1 MSCHGRTRSQGCG
14 AGLRGGRL
22 GGTSPVGAEMELG
35 DEDAVGRM
43 ATVGSGPVSCLL
55 SQPPRP
61 RASLGR
67 TERWGLLSAKPPGP
81 KQEDTRRGEQQAGP
95 CPPLPDSPA
104 SGTARAISQ
113 QRKLRLRDRVFSGD
127 TRGVGPGG
135 ASMWLAAPRPPSPG
149 GGSVVPAGRLL
160 PTAAA
165 PSPQSMGRQRRLCR
179 LLPAHGSS
187 PVPPVHGGSVVPA
200 GCFLPTAAPPSPNQ
214 VGRQHVPAGHFLPT
228 AFGLTS
234 SGRGPAVPERPSL
247 PDGGRG
253 LWQPVGWGPAWPGP
267 DAWVGVPRAVVGPPR
282 SSGLPR

>member
-1 MSCHGRTRSQGCG
+1 MSCHGRTRSRGCG

-113 QRKLRLRDRVFSGD
+113 QRKLRLRDSLLRGHQGCG
-127 TRGVGPGG
+127 TRRGIHV
-135 ASMWLAAPRPPSPG
+135 A
-149 GGSVVPAGRLL
+149 GSS
-160 PTAAA
+160 
-165 PSPQSMGRQRRLCR
+165 PSPQPRGRQRRPCR
-179 LLPAHGSS
+179 PLPAHGSS
-187 PVPPVHGGSVVPA
+187 CISPAQGAAASSPQAACYLQQLPRPPSPWGGSVVSA
-200 GCFLPTAAPPSPNQ
+200 GCFLPTAAPPSPQ
-214 VGRQHVPAGHFLPT
+214 SMVAASSPQAAFCPRQLLRPPT
-228 AFGLTS
+228 RWGGSMSLQATFCPRH
-234 SGRGPAVPERPSL
+234 SGSPPLEEA
-247 PDGGRG
+247 
-253 LWQPVGWGPAWPGP
+253 
-267 DAWVGVPRAVVGPPR
+267 PRFQSGPPFLTEAEDCG
-282 SSGLPR
+282 SP

>member
-149 GGSVVPAGRLL
+149 GGSVVPAGRFL
-160 PTAAA
+160 PTAAPA
-165 PSPQSMGRQRRLCR
+165 SPQPRGRQRRPRRPL
-179 LLPAHGSS
+179 ATYSS
-187 PVPPVHGGSVVPA
+187 CPVPPVHGAAASSLQA
-200 GCFLPTAAPPSPNQ
+200 ASCSRQLPRPPSPWWQ
-214 VGRQHVPAGHFLPT
+214 RRPRRLLSAHGSSSVPQPGGEAACPCRPLSAHGIRAHLLWKRPRGSRAALP
-228 AFGLTS
+228 S
-234 SGRGPAVPERPSL
+234 
-247 PDGGRG
+247 
-253 LWQPVGWGPAWPGP
+253 
-267 DAWVGVPRAVVGPPR
+267 
-282 SSGLPR
+282 

>member
-1 MSCHGRTRSQGCG
+1 MSCHGRTRSRGCG

-149 GGSVVPAGRLL
+149 GGSVVPAGRFL
-160 PTAAA
+160 PTAAPA
-165 PSPQSMGRQRRLCR
+165 SPQPRGRQPRPRRPL
-179 LLPAHGSS
+179 ATYSS
-187 PVPPVHGGSVVPA
+187 CPVPPVHGAAASSLQAASCPRQ
-200 GCFLPTAAPPSPNQ
+200 LPY
-214 VGRQHVPAGHFLPT
+214 RLW
-228 AFGLTS
+228 L
-234 SGRGPAVPERPSL
+234 PSL
-247 PDGGRG
+247 WRYH
-253 LWQPVGWGPAWPGP
+253 
-267 DAWVGVPRAVVGPPR
+267 RER
-282 SSGLPR
+282 SISQSLTLQRKIHR